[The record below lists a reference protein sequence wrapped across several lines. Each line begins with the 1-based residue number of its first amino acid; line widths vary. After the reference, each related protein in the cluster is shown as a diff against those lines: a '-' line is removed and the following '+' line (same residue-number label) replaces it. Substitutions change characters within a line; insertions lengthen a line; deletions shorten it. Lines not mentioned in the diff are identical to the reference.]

1 MATREFRETVQERVR
16 NDETFGAALLD
27 EAMLLFSTGEPDMA
41 KLIMSDIPS
50 QQSRLYRVVSF
61 QIVDKYTIQVEFDDG
76 LTKTINLEPMLHGPI
91 FRPLRDPALFA
102 QVSLNMDFGALEW
115 PNGADV
121 APNVL
126 HDWSIYVPEIIK
138 QRQELALRE
147 KG

>member
-1 MATREFRETVQERVR
+1 MPEV
-16 NDETFGAALLD
+16 
-27 EAMLLFSTGEPDMA
+27 
-41 KLIMSDIPS
+41 
-50 QQSRLYRVVSF
+50 SRFYRIVSF

-115 PNGADV
+115 PNGADI

-126 HDWSIYVPEIIK
+126 YYWATYAPEIIK

-147 KG
+147 KE